1 VEVVI
6 GYMGDYRRDTF
17 TGLAH
22 YGDIEGMKKILHNRN
37 TARSNIEDTE
47 GGIGYWVRAMT
58 ALGIA
63 AKRGDIDMMRLLL
76 REGSANP
83 DGTGSHDQYYT
94 ATPLFAAVQ
103 ARNIEAVKLL
113 LQVNTDVNSSASIHP
128 DTDGGATAM
137 YYAAKHGLLEI
148 AMFLHSYGALL
159 CIPSGRGDTPMD
171 IALANGHTAFVDWS
185 RNAST
190 YVVPHIDG
198 NNRYFGTV
206 CHGFKRRQGHDQGI
220 HSISE

>member
-1 VEVVI
+1 VEVII

-22 YGDIEGMKKILHNRN
+22 YGDIEGIKELIDNPNGH
-37 TARSNIEDTE
+37 SDIEADE
-47 GGIGYWVRAMT
+47 GGIGFWGRAMT

-83 DGTGSHDQYYT
+83 EGTGSHDNYYT

-103 ARNIEAVKLL
+103 ARNIEAIEMLL
-113 LQVNTDVNSSASIHP
+113 NSNADVNSSASVHP
-128 DTDGGATAM
+128 ETNGGATAM
-137 YYAAKHGLLEI
+137 YYAATHGLLEI

-159 CIPSGRGDTPMD
+159 CIPTGRGDTPID
-171 IALANGHTAFVDWS
+171 IAIKNGHTAFVHWT

-190 YVVPHIDG
+190 YFVPLMDG
-198 NNRYFGTV
+198 NDMYFGTV
-206 CHGFKRRQGHDQGI
+206 CHGFNRCRGHDQGI
-220 HSISE
+220 HSLPE

>member
-1 VEVVI
+1 
-6 GYMGDYRRDTF
+6 MLGDYNRDRF

-22 YGDIEGMKKILHNRN
+22 YGDIEGMKKLIHNRN
-37 TARSNIEDTE
+37 AARSDMESTE
-47 GGIGYWVRAMT
+47 GGLGYWVRAMT

-83 DGTGSHDQYYT
+83 DGTGSDDQFFT

-103 ARNIEAVKLL
+103 ARNIEAIKLL
-113 LQVNTDVNSSASIHP
+113 LQFDVDVNSSASIHAE
-128 DTDGGATAM
+128 TNGGSTAM
-137 YYAAKHGLLEI
+137 YYAATHGLLEI
-148 AMFLHSYGALL
+148 AILLHGHGALL
-159 CIPSGRGDTPMD
+159 CIPTGNGDTPMD
-171 IALANGHTAFVDWS
+171 IAIKKGHTAFVYWI

-190 YVVPHIDG
+190 YFVPLMDG
-198 NNRYFGTV
+198 NDRYFGTV
-206 CHGFKRRQGHDQGI
+206 CHDLNVRQGHDQGI